1 MIRRQSDFVDCEAI
15 SDAKSAQLTP
25 HLSIDPSSLPTTP
38 HGPVLQTASL
48 SRPQTP
54 FSTACS
60 KPTNLGYRCLEV
72 AS

>member
-1 MIRRQSDFVDCEAI
+1 MIRRPSDFVDCEAI

-38 HGPVLQTASL
+38 HVLNSNCFAVAA
-48 SRPQTP
+48 QTP